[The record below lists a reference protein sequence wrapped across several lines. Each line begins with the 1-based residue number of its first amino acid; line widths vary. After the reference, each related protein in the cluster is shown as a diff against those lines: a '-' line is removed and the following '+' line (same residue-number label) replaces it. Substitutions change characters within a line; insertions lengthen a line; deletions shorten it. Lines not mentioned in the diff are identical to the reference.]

1 MKTRLIHWLAPFLL
15 VGSLA
20 ACKMPAGG
28 GAASPTSSPTPTR
41 AEYTQPPQNTPT
53 RAEST
58 RAPSPTPPA
67 WCLVETGG
75 TAGTVYIRRGPGMS
89 FPVVGYA
96 TQGERLELTGHTDP
110 AGWAEVRTAGG
121 VMGWFYVPAWC
132 ANKLNSKKGE

>member
-1 MKTRLIHWLAPFLL
+1 MKTRLIQWLALFLL

-41 AEYTQPPQNTPT
+41 AEYTQPPQTTPT
-53 RAEST
+53 RAESVPT
-58 RAPSPTPPA
+58 PSPTPA
-67 WCLVETGG
+67 FCLVETGQP
-75 TAGTVYIRRGPGMS
+75 AGTVYIRRGPGMS
-89 FPVVGYA
+89 FPVVGY
-96 TQGERLELTGHTDP
+96 TIQGERLELTGHTDP